1 MSLIDLYGYRKND
14 WFNLTE
20 EEKQK
25 VITLS
30 IENAITDKTTWVKL
44 IDKSIIPKLLQQEEY
59 EMIDVFNKIRDEI
72 NKELKK

>member
-59 EMIDVFNKIRDEI
+59 EMIDVFYKIRDEI